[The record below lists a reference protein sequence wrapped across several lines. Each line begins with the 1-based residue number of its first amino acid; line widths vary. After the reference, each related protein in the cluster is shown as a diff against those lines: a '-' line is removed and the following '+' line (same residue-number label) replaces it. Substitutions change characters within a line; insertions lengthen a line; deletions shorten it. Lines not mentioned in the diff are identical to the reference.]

1 MNWLWQIF
9 DPAAISAF
17 FTQFQAEMQQPAF
30 WVALGKIMWIN
41 ILLSGDNALVIA
53 MACRGLEPKQR
64 LWGMIFG
71 AGAAVVLRIIF
82 TFIVVT
88 LMSLPYLKLVGGLA
102 LLWIAA
108 KLQSHEGEHARPQG
122 RADCGSL

>member
-9 DPAAISAF
+9 DPATISAF

-53 MACRGLEPKQR
+53 MACRGLPPRQR
-64 LWGMIFG
+64 FWGMVLG
-71 AGAAVVLRIIF
+71 AGVAVTVGIVFGILPAMRAARLDPLDSLRR
-82 TFIVVT
+82 
-88 LMSLPYLKLVGGLA
+88 KA
-102 LLWIAA
+102 
-108 KLQSHEGEHARPQG
+108 
-122 RADCGSL
+122 

>member
-1 MNWLWQIF
+1 ASI
-9 DPAAISAF
+9 ATF
-17 FTQFQAEMQQPAF
+17 FTQFAAEMQEPTF

-71 AGAAVVLRIIF
+71 AGAPVLLRIIF
-82 TFIVVT
+82 TFVVVT

-108 KLQSHEGEHARPQG
+108 KLLVPQHEEEEGVAS
-122 RADCGSL
+122 GS

>member
-9 DPAAISAF
+9 DPATISAF

-53 MACRGLEPKQR
+53 MACRGCR
-64 LWGMIFG
+64 RASGSG
-71 AGAAVVLRIIF
+71 AW
-82 TFIVVT
+82 
-88 LMSLPYLKLVGGLA
+88 SLAPA
-102 LLWIAA
+102 SPFSCASSSPA
-108 KLQSHEGEHARPQG
+108 S
-122 RADCGSL
+122 S